1 MSGLSKISL
10 SFISIIDSFCVFFC
24 RIIFSVALCIFCT
37 CPAFA
42 QKINPDSVY
51 KLPEA
56 KVNETRLNDFSTGL
70 CIIKIDRKKIEAS
83 HLLNLAELISENSGI
98 FLKTYGQGSLA
109 TISIRGTGPAHTGLF
124 WNGININPPN
134 LGLSDL
140 ALIPATLISGAEI
153 QLGSSASL
161 YGSGVIGGAVHL
173 NSQPDFKKAVN
184 ISVSGL
190 TGSFGLYEGSGS
202 GVFSNKKW
210 YSRVAGYYRE
220 CENNFP
226 YSNTAKFGS
235 PVEKLVSADYF
246 SYGGTAEIHRLFKR
260 NYSVA
265 LHAWHTYTH
274 RNLPP
279 SMTSSDNGEQQSD
292 SSFRFLLEAKKL
304 FAKSTLKTKV
314 AWLNEYLRYENQT
327 ADVHEKVNT
336 QGIISEAE
344 FATQVFKK
352 AKLNIGI
359 NYTYYYADIVQY
371 STAKT
376 RNQAAAFFSFLYP
389 FTKINW
395 KATINLRQELVE
407 GYTVPFTPSLGIEGK
422 VWKSISAKA
431 NFSRSYRVPTMNDR
445 FWVPGG
451 NPDLK
456 PEGGWNAEAGIF
468 TSFNDSTKL
477 FAPNFSVTGFS
488 SLIDNWILWQPLA
501 TNNNIWTPVNLQK
514 VWARGFESNAG
525 LRFKQRTIET
535 CINTFYSYT
544 LSTIVE
550 TSDALQASIDKQ
562 LIYLPQHNLNT
573 SINFKWKSIFF
584 SYIQTYTGKRYT
596 TSDNAA
602 SISAF
607 TIGNAVLNYDLKLN
621 KVGIGF
627 GFRVNNIWNTAY
639 QTLAYRPM
647 PGRNFNISLT
657 FKFQKQ

>member
-1 MSGLSKISL
+1 V
-10 SFISIIDSFCVFFC
+10 FIC
-24 RIIFSVALCIFCT
+24 RIILTVALCIICT
-37 CPAFA
+37 CSAFA
-42 QKINPDSVY
+42 QKQKPIVPGDTAY
-51 KLPEA
+51 KLPEV
-56 KVNETRLNDFSTGL
+56 KIDDTRLNDFSTGL
-70 CIIKIDRKKIEAS
+70 SIVKIDRRKIEAS
-83 HLLNLAELISENSGI
+83 HLLNLAELISDNSAV

-134 LGLSDL
+134 LGLSDF
-140 ALIPATLISGAEI
+140 ALIPAELLNSAEI

-161 YGSGVIGGAVHL
+161 YGSGIIGGAIHL
-173 NSQPDFKKAVN
+173 NSQPDFKKATT

-202 GVFSNKKW
+202 GIFSNKKW

-226 YSNTAKFGS
+226 YKAAKAGN

-246 SYGGTAEIHRLFKR
+246 SYGATMEIHRLFKR
-260 NYSVA
+260 NYIVA

-279 SMTSSDNGEQQSD
+279 TMTSSNNNEQQSD

-327 ADVHEKVNT
+327 ANVHEKVNT

-344 FATQVFKK
+344 FATQVFRK

-359 NYTYYYADIVQY
+359 NYTYYYADIIQY

-395 KATINLRQELVE
+395 KATVNLRQELVE
-407 GYTVPFTPSLGIEGK
+407 GYAVPFTPSLGMEGK

-445 FWVPGG
+445 FWFPGG

-456 PEGGWNAEAGIF
+456 PESGWNAEAGIF
-468 TSFNDSTKL
+468 TSFRDTTKSVT
-477 FAPNFSVTGFS
+477 PNFSATAFS
-488 SLIDNWILWQPLA
+488 SLIDNWILWQPLP
-501 TNNNIWTPVNLQK
+501 TNTSIWTPVNLQK
-514 VWARGFESNAG
+514 VWARGLEANAG
-525 LRFKQRTIET
+525 LRLKQRTIET
-535 CINTFYSYT
+535 GINVFYSYT

-550 TSDALQASIDKQ
+550 TSDALQASIGKQ
-562 LIYLPQHNLNT
+562 LIYVPQHSLNA
-573 SINFKWKSIFF
+573 SLNFKWKTVFF
-584 SYIQTYTGKRYT
+584 SYSQTYTGKRYT

-602 SISAF
+602 SLPGY
-607 TIGNAVLNYDLKLN
+607 TVGNLLLNYYMKLN
-621 KVGIGF
+621 KYAIGF
-627 GFRVNNIWNTAY
+627 GFRINNIWNTTY

-647 PGRNFNISLT
+647 PGRNFTVSLN
-657 FKFQKQ
+657 FKFSNNN